1 MVTMEKTEQIMYA
14 LLSILTLVLLMQSEI
29 FLFSDS
35 ENSYWQTCCIFFSL
49 IEEVVN

>member
-35 ENSYWQTCCIFFSL
+35 ENSY
-49 IEEVVN
+49 